1 MAEGDTNLSETI
13 KQTAQGPS
21 LVEIDG
27 NRAVAQ
33 DPTKQIE
40 ADRHLAATQGVARR
54 HRGVRSTKLA
64 APGSVY

>member
-1 MAEGDTNLSETI
+1 MAEGDLSETI

-33 DPTKQIE
+33 DPIKQIE
-40 ADRHLAATQGVARR
+40 ADRHLAANQGVAKR
-54 HRGVRSTKLA
+54 HRGLRFTKLA